1 MNNARRS
8 LVKGLGLALFAS
20 PVMAVA
26 PAWPGKPV
34 RLIVPGGTG
43 GVVDIRARW
52 LAERLATKLAQPVIV
67 ENRPGAGGNIGTQ
80 SVAHSEAD
88 GRTLL
93 FVHQGTMAI
102 NPHLYPHTGY
112 DPLAD
117 FAPITRLGVGP
128 LLLTVNRDVP
138 VNSVAELVQLAK
150 SRPGALN
157 YGSPGIGT
165 PPHMASELF
174 KRAAGIQATHVP
186 YKGGGALMTDLLAG
200 HLTWSVDGMN
210 TQLPYVKSGR
220 LRALGVTGPR
230 RLQALPD
237 VPTIAQAGVAD
248 YEYLSWTGV
257 SAPAATPKP
266 VIAQLYEDISNI
278 SATAEAHAYFDS
290 FGLDA
295 GIESPD
301 EFAAF
306 IRAEYAKWGT
316 VIRDAGIRLE

>member
-174 KRAAGIQATHVP
+174 KRAAGIQATNVP

-200 HLTWSVDGMN
+200 HLTWSMDGMN

>member
-200 HLTWSVDGMN
+200 HLTWSMDGMN

>member
-1 MNNARRS
+1 
-8 LVKGLGLALFAS
+8 
-20 PVMAVA
+20 
-26 PAWPGKPV
+26 
-34 RLIVPGGTG
+34 
-43 GVVDIRARW
+43 
-52 LAERLATKLAQPVIV
+52 V

-80 SVAHSEAD
+80 SAAHSEPD

-112 DPLAD
+112 DPLTD

-150 SRPGALN
+150 ARPGALN
-157 YGSPGIGT
+157 YGSPGTGT
-165 PPHMASELF
+165 PPHLASELF
-174 KRAAGIQATHVP
+174 KHAAGIQATHVP

-200 HLTWSVDGMN
+200 YLTWSMDGMN

-237 VPTIAQAGVAD
+237 IPTVAEAGVAG

-266 VIAQLYEDISNI
+266 VIAQLYEDISKI
-278 SATAEAHAYFDS
+278 SATPEAHEYFNS
-290 FGLDA
+290 FGLEA
-295 GIESPD
+295 GIEPPD
-301 EFAAF
+301 EFASF
-306 IRAEYAKWGT
+306 IKAEYLKWGA
-316 VIRDAGIRLE
+316 VIHDAGIRLE

>member
-1 MNNARRS
+1 MNRLRRK
-8 LVKGLGLALFAS
+8 LVNGMGLAVLACPAS
-20 PVMAVA
+20 HAQSG
-26 PAWPGKPV
+26 WPGKPV
-34 RLIVPGGTG
+34 RIVVAGGTG

-52 LAERLATKLAQPVIV
+52 LAERLSTGLGQPVIV
-67 ENRPGAGGNIGTQ
+67 ENRAGAGGNIGTQ
-80 SVAHSEAD
+80 SVARSEPD

-112 DPLAD
+112 DPLTD

-138 VNSVAELVQLAK
+138 AHSVAELVQLAK
-150 SRPGALN
+150 ARPGALN

-165 PPHMASELF
+165 PPHLASELF

-200 HLTWSVDGMN
+200 HLTWSMDGMN
-210 TQLPYVKSGR
+210 TQLPHVKSGR
-220 LRALGVTGPR
+220 LRALAVTGPR
-230 RLQALPD
+230 RLQSLPD
-237 VPTIAQAGVAD
+237 LPTIAEAGVPG

-257 SAPAATPKP
+257 SAPAGTPRP
-266 VIAQLYEDISNI
+266 VIAQLYQEISNL
-278 SATAEAHAYFDS
+278 SATPEAREYFSS

-295 GIESPD
+295 GIEPPE
-301 EFAAF
+301 EFASF
-306 IRAEYAKWGT
+306 IKAEYVKWGA
-316 VIRDAGIRLE
+316 VIHDAGIRLE